1 MGIKVDVLKFFVEIG
16 FYRMGNVTK
25 DINEELLDWA
35 SCADANTL
43 RWILTHLNQE
53 LHVYLPRMLGGTV
66 PDDWPEDYI
75 ENSRYSL
82 EKIMGDLESGKR
94 NLLGLLDATKDESLN
109 VEVDLFMGKKP
120 LQFYVTL
127 MISEIIHHEG
137 QIAAIVALDKRI
149 RG

>member
-1 MGIKVDVLKFFVEIG
+1 
-16 FYRMGNVTK
+16 MGNVTK

-53 LHVYLPRMLGGTV
+53 LYVYLPRMLGGTV

-75 ENSRYSL
+75 ENSSYSL
-82 EKIMGDLESGKR
+82 EKIMGDLESGKK

>member
-1 MGIKVDVLKFFVEIG
+1 
-16 FYRMGNVTK
+16 
-25 DINEELLDWA
+25 
-35 SCADANTL
+35 
-43 RWILTHLNQE
+43 
-53 LHVYLPRMLGGTV
+53 MLGGTV

-75 ENSRYSL
+75 GNSSYSL
-82 EKIMGDLESGKR
+82 EKIMGDLESGKK